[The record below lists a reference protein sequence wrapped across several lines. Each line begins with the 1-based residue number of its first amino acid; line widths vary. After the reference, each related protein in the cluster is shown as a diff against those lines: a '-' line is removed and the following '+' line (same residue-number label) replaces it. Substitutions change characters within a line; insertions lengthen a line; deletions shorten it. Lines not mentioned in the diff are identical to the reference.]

1 MIRRIVFAS
10 AFVVVMT
17 AADAAWAQTT
27 TPVPKPAPFP
37 GTTPPS
43 TAKPDPAATK
53 SPAAAQD
60 GASVDPR
67 LAGIP
72 IYPGAQLLF
81 SFDAGRG
88 QHVFTFGTD
97 MPYSDIVAFYRNQL
111 RSSGTEIFRT
121 PNIQQFDIG
130 QFRADTMTYR
140 PGVVVKD
147 YSGDAA
153 GYLHVSGITETRYRS
168 VIQIVPMTR

>member
-1 MIRRIVFAS
+1 MLTPGA
-10 AFVVVMT
+10 
-17 AADAAWAQTT
+17 AAWAQTT

-37 GTTPPS
+37 GTTPPPA
-43 TAKPDPAATK
+43 TAKPDPAITK
-53 SPAAAQD
+53 SPATAQD

-72 IYPGAQLLF
+72 IYPGSQLLF

-97 MPYSDIVAFYRNQL
+97 MPVSDIVAFYKNQL

-121 PNIQQFDIG
+121 PLIHQFDVG
-130 QFRADTMTYR
+130 QFRPESMVYR

-147 YSGDAA
+147 YAAEPA
-153 GYLHVSGITETRYRS
+153 GYLHVSGTTETRYRS
-168 VIQIVPMTR
+168 VIQIVPMTK

>member
-1 MIRRIVFAS
+1 LV
-10 AFVVVMT
+10 
-17 AADAAWAQTT
+17 
-27 TPVPKPAPFP
+27 PFP
-37 GTTPPS
+37 GTTTAPP
-43 TAKPDPAATK
+43 TAKPDPAAPK
-53 SPAAAQD
+53 STTPSQD

-97 MPYSDIVAFYRNQL
+97 MPTSDIVAFYRNQL
-111 RSSGTEIFRT
+111 RSSPTEIFRT
-121 PNIQQFDIG
+121 PLIQQFDIG
-130 QFRADTMTYR
+130 QFRPDTMTYR

-147 YSGDAA
+147 YSAEPA
-153 GYLHVSGITETRYRS
+153 GYLHVSGTAETRYRS
-168 VIQIVPMTR
+168 VIQIVPMSK